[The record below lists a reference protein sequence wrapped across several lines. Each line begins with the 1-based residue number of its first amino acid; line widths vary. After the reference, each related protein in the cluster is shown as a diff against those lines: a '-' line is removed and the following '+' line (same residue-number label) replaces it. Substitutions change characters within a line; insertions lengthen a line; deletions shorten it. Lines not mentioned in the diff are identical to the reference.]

1 MITQYKKWNN
11 ILGWLIFIIAA
22 AVYILTSEP
31 TASFW
36 DCGEYIATSYKLQ
49 VGHPPGAPFFQLIG
63 RFFSLFAFGDV
74 SHVARMVN
82 TMSAL
87 ASGFCILFLFWSITL
102 LGKKMVLQNGE
113 LTDGKIYAIFGSA
126 IVGAL
131 AYTFSDSFWF
141 SAVEGEVYA
150 SSSFYTAI
158 TFWAILKWDENADE
172 KHAFRWLILIAY
184 LIGLSI
190 GVHLLNLL
198 AIPAIVFVYYF
209 RRFETT
215 RMGVIKA
222 LLLSLVLLAGI
233 LFGIIPEIVS
243 LSGFFERMVVNSF
256 GFGFGSGTVVYFA
269 ILIAAIILGLRYS
282 KKHHKVVLNTI
293 IISLIFLLIGYSSF
307 FILVIRSN
315 ANTPLDENN
324 PDNATALVSY
334 LEREQYGSNPLLYGQ
349 YYNAPIIEYKD
360 GNPVYTKAYLVMNGE
375 QQIATYFSEFDAS
388 QYIEK
393 NKNIPNLQIK
403 GKYVIT
409 DDKKNDE
416 PVYDPRFTTIFPRMW
431 SNSDQQHIDAYK
443 DWGRIKGTPIT
454 VQGRNG
460 EETLIKPTFLENLTY
475 FFGYQLNYMYFRY
488 FMWNFAGK
496 QNDLQGRGDNL
507 NGNWI
512 SGIPFIDSWRLGPQ
526 DNIPD
531 TLKNKGTNKFYLL
544 PLILGLVGLFYHF
557 NTDTKS
563 GWVVALLFFLTGIAI
578 VIYLNQYAYQ
588 PRERD
593 YAFAASFYAFAI
605 WIGLGVY
612 AIFDYLSKKIA
623 PKTAAVVATLAC
635 TLLVPTIMAK
645 EGWDDHDRSNRYT
658 ALQFAENYLN
668 SCAPNAILF
677 TNGDNDTFPL
687 WYAQEVEGI
696 RTDIRV
702 INLSLL
708 NTDWYIDQAKRKAY
722 NSEPVPFSLTKEKYI
737 QGTRDYVLFD
747 KSANTQGVY
756 VNIKEAIS
764 FISDDNNS
772 RMMSNQK
779 MMSVFPTDKFS
790 IPVNKDDVIKN
801 GVVDVSKRDSI
812 LDSVNW
818 TMNGYGVQKAQ
829 LMQLD
834 LLANFDWKRPVYFAI
849 TTGSEAYIGLENY
862 FQIEGLAYRL
872 VPLKAHS
879 TDGQSGTVNT
889 AIMYDN
895 LMNKFKWG
903 NMTSPH
909 VYMDETNMR
918 MTMNFRNIFAR
929 LANALLDE
937 GKKDS
942 AIKALDR
949 CFEIMPES
957 KFPYT
962 YYVIPLAEAYYKAGQ
977 PTKANAILS
986 RLMEVNNKELTY
998 YFRFQG
1004 DKARY
1009 LDFDK
1014 RQSIGLLNRIKEIA
1028 EREKQQKLSAEA
1040 NKAFEH
1046 YYQLYM
1052 STTPASMLQ
1061 QQQQQQ

>member
-1 MITQYKKWNN
+1 MLTQYKKWNN
-11 ILGWLIFIIAA
+11 ILGWLVFIVAA

-63 RFFSLFAFGDV
+63 RFFSLFAFNDV

-82 TMSAL
+82 TMSAIV
-87 ASGFCILFLFWSITL
+87 SGLTILFLFWTITL
-102 LGKKMVLQNGE
+102 LGKKLVLRNGE
-113 LTDGKIYAIFGSA
+113 MTDGKIIAIFGSA

-209 RRFETT
+209 RKFKTT
-215 RMGVIKA
+215 RKGVITS
-222 LLLSLVLLAGI
+222 LLLSLVLLVGV
-233 LFGIIPEIVS
+233 LYGIIPEIAS
-243 LSGFFERMVVNSF
+243 LSGFFERIIVNSL
-256 GFGFGSGTVVYFA
+256 GLPFGSGTIVYFA
-269 ILIAAIILGLRYS
+269 ILIAAILWGFYYS
-282 KKHHKVVLNTI
+282 KKHHKIVLNTI
-293 IISLIFLLIGYSSF
+293 ILSLVFLLIGYSSF

-315 ANTPLDENN
+315 ADTPIDENN

-334 LEREQYGSNPLLYGQ
+334 LERDQYGSTPLFYGQ
-349 YYNAPIIEYKD
+349 YYNAPVIDYKD
-360 GNPVYTKAYLVMNGE
+360 GDPVYTKAYIVMSGN
-375 QQIATYFSEFDAS
+375 QQQSTFFSEFAAK

-393 NKNIPNLQIK
+393 NKNIPNLSIK

-409 DDKKNDE
+409 DDKKGDK
-416 PVYDPRFTTIFPRMW
+416 PVYDPKFTTVFPRMW
-431 SNSDQQHIDAYK
+431 SNSDPQHANAYK
-443 DWGRIKGTPIT
+443 DWGKVKGIPIT

-460 EETLIKPTFLENLTY
+460 EPETLIKPTFLENLRY
-475 FFGYQLNYMYFRY
+475 FFTYQLNYMYFRY

-496 QNDLQGRGDNL
+496 QNDLQGRGDVL

-512 SGIPFIDSWRLGPQ
+512 SGIPFIDNLMLGPQ
-526 DNIPD
+526 DNIPE
-531 TLKNKGTNKFYLL
+531 TLHNRGTNKFYML
-544 PLILGLVGLFYHF
+544 PLILGLVGLFFHMKKDLY
-557 NTDTKS
+557 S

-612 AIFDYLSKKIA
+612 AIFDYLSQKIE
-623 PKTAAVVATLAC
+623 PKVAAVVATLAC

-658 ALQFAENYLN
+658 ALNFAENYLN

-708 NTDWYIDQAKRKAY
+708 NTDWYVDQAKRKAY
-722 NSEPVPFSLTKEKYI
+722 NSEPVPFSLTKEQYI
-737 QGTRDYVLFD
+737 QGTRDFVLFD
-747 KSANTQGVY
+747 KSANTEGVY
-756 VNIKEAIS
+756 VNIKDAIG
-764 FISDDNNS
+764 FISDDNNT
-772 RMMSNQK
+772 RMMSNHK
-779 MMSVFPTDKFS
+779 MMSYFPTDKFS
-790 IPVNKDDVIKN
+790 IPVNKDVVIKN
-801 GVVDVSKRDSI
+801 GIVDASKRDSI
-812 LDSVNW
+812 VDAVNW
-818 TMNGYGVQKAQ
+818 TMNGFGVQKAQ

-849 TTGSEAYIGLENY
+849 TTGDEAYIGLENY

-872 VPLKAHS
+872 IPINAHN
-879 TDGQSGTVNT
+879 TDGQQGSVNT
-889 AIMYDN
+889 AIMYN
-895 LMNKFKWG
+895 NIMNKFKWG
-903 NMTSPH
+903 NMTDQK

-918 MTMNFRNIFAR
+918 MIMNFRNIFAR

-942 AIKALDR
+942 AIKVLDH
-949 CFEIMPES
+949 CFEIMPDS
-957 KFPYT
+957 RFGYNMF
-962 YYVIPLAEAYYKAGQ
+962 IMPLAEAYYKAGQ
-977 PTKANAILS
+977 PAKANKILA
-986 RLMEVNNKELTY
+986 RLLEINQKELAY
-998 YFRFQG
+998 YFRFTG
-1004 DKARY
+1004 RKAKT
-1009 LDFDK
+1009 LDYEK
-1014 RQSIGLLNRIKEIA
+1014 RQSLGLLNKIKDIA
-1028 EREKQQKLSAEA
+1028 EREKQKQLSTDVT
-1040 NKAFEH
+1040 KSFEL
-1046 YYQLYM
+1046 YYELYIKSAPPM
-1052 STTPASMLQ
+1052 Q
-1061 QQQQQQ
+1061 QPPQQ

>member
-1 MITQYKKWNN
+1 MLIHYKKWNN
-11 ILGWLIFIIAA
+11 ILGWLIFIVAA

-63 RFFSLFAFGDV
+63 RFFSLFAFNDV
-74 SHVARMVN
+74 SNVARMVN

-87 ASGFCILFLFWSITL
+87 ASGLTILFLFWTITL
-102 LGKKMVLQNGE
+102 LGKKLVKRNGE
-113 LTDGKIYAIFGSA
+113 LTDGKIIAIFGSA
-126 IVGAL
+126 VVGAL

-172 KHAFRWLILIAY
+172 KHSFRWLILIAY

-209 RRFETT
+209 RKFKTT
-215 RMGVIKA
+215 RNGVII
-222 LLLSLVLLAGI
+222 SMLLALI
-233 LFGIIPEIVS
+233 LLVGVLYGIIPEIVS

-256 GFGFGSGTVVYFA
+256 GLPFGSGTIVYFA
-269 ILIAAIILGLRYS
+269 ILIAAILWGLWYS
-282 KKHHKVVLNTI
+282 KKHHKVVLNSI
-293 IISLIFLLIGYSSF
+293 ILSLVFLLIGYSSF

-315 ANTPLDENN
+315 ANPPIDENN

-334 LEREQYGSNPLLYGQ
+334 LEREQYGSNPVFYGQ
-349 YYNAPIIEYKD
+349 YYNAPIIDYKD
-360 GNPVYTKAYLVMNGE
+360 GNPVYTKAYLVMSGN
-375 QQIATYFSEFDAS
+375 QQQATFFSEFSAK
-388 QYIEK
+388 QYIAK
-393 NKNIPNLQIK
+393 NANTPNLSIK
-403 GKYVIT
+403 GKYIIT
-409 DDKKNDE
+409 DDKKGEE
-416 PVYDPRFTTIFPRMW
+416 PVYDPRFTTVFPRMY
-431 SNSDQQHIDAYK
+431 SSGDQGHINAYK
-443 DWGRIKGTPIT
+443 DWGKVKGTPIT
-454 VQGRNG
+454 VQNRNG
-460 EETLIKPTFLENLTY
+460 EPETILKPTFRENLRY
-475 FFGYQLNYMYFRY
+475 FFTYQLNYMYFRY
-488 FMWNFAGK
+488 FMWNFAGR
-496 QNDLQGRGDNL
+496 QNDLQGRGDIL

-512 SGIPFIDSWRLGPQ
+512 SGIPFVDQYILDLGPQ
-526 DNIPD
+526 DNVPAN
-531 TLKNKGTNKFYLL
+531 LQNHGTNKFYLL
-544 PLILGLVGLFYHF
+544 PLILGLIGLFFHMKK
-557 NTDTKS
+557 DISS

-612 AIFDYLSKKIA
+612 AIFDFLSKKID
-623 PKTAAVVATLAC
+623 PKLAAIVATTAC

-645 EGWDDHDRSNRYT
+645 EGWDDHNRSNRFT
-658 ALQFAENYLN
+658 ALHFAENYLN

-708 NTDWYIDQAKRKAY
+708 NTDWYVDQAKRKAY
-722 NSEPVPFSLTKEKYI
+722 NSDPVPFSLTKEQYI
-737 QGTRDYVLFD
+737 QGTRDFVLFD
-747 KSANTQGVY
+747 KSANTQGIY
-756 VNIKEAIS
+756 VNIKEAMR
-764 FISDDNNS
+764 FIADNNNT

-779 MMSVFPTDKFS
+779 MMSYFPTDKFS
-790 IPVNKDDVIKN
+790 IPVDKNEVIKN
-801 GVVDVSKRDSI
+801 GVVPASLKDSI
-812 LDSVNW
+812 LDAVNW

-849 TTGSEAYIGLENY
+849 TTGDEAYIGLENY
-862 FQIEGLAYRL
+862 FQLEGLAYRL
-872 VPLKAHS
+872 VPMKAHN
-879 TDGQSGTVNT
+879 TDGQQGTVNT
-889 AIMYDN
+889 SIMYDN
-895 LMNKFKWG
+895 LMHKYKWG
-903 NMTSPH
+903 NMTEPK

-942 AIKALDR
+942 AIKVLDR

-957 KFPYT
+957 KFSYNMF
-962 YYVIPLAEAYYKAGQ
+962 VMPLADVYYKAGQ
-977 PTKANAILS
+977 HEKANKILK
-986 RLMEVNNKELTY
+986 RLLEINKNNLTY
-998 YFRFQG
+998 YYRFTG
-1004 DKARY
+1004 SRALT
-1009 LDFDK
+1009 LDYDK
-1014 RQSIGLLNRIKEIA
+1014 RESLGLLNRIKDLA
-1028 EREKQQKLSAEA
+1028 ERENQKQLSSEIA
-1040 NKAFEH
+1040 KVFEPF
-1046 YYQLYM
+1046 YQMYM
-1052 STTPASMLQ
+1052 KTAPPQ
-1061 QQQQQQ
+1061 QQQ

>member
-1 MITQYKKWNN
+1 MLTQYKKWNN
-11 ILGWLIFIIAA
+11 ILGWLVFMIAA
-22 AVYILTSEP
+22 AVYIITSEP

-36 DCGEYIATSYKLQ
+36 DCGEYIATSFKLQ

-63 RFFSLFAFGDV
+63 RFFSMFAFGDL
-74 SHVARMVN
+74 SQVARMVN
-82 TMSAL
+82 AMSAL
-87 ASGFCILFLFWSITL
+87 VSGLTILFLFWTITL
-102 LGKKMVLQNGE
+102 LGKKLVKRNGE
-113 LTDGKIYAIFGSA
+113 LSDAKIMAIFGSA

-172 KHAFRWLILIAY
+172 KHSFRWLILIAY

-209 RRFETT
+209 RKFKTT
-215 RMGVIKA
+215 RNGVILS
-222 LLLSLVLLAGI
+222 LLLSLVLLVGI
-233 LFGIIPEIVS
+233 LYGIIPEIVR
-243 LSGFFERMVVNSF
+243 LSGFFERILVNSF
-256 GFGFGSGTVVYFA
+256 GLPFGSGTLVYFV
-269 ILIAAIILGLRYS
+269 ILIAAILWGLRYS
-282 KKHHKVVLNTI
+282 KKNHKVILNTMI
-293 IISLIFLLIGYSSF
+293 LSFIFLLIGYSSF

-315 ANTPLDENN
+315 ANPPLDENN

-334 LEREQYGSNPLLYGQ
+334 LEREQYGSNPLFYGQ
-349 YYNAPIIEYKD
+349 YYNAPVIDYKD
-360 GNPVYTKAYLVMNGE
+360 GNPVYTKAYIVMSGK
-375 QQIATYFSEFDAS
+375 QQQATFFSEFSAK
-388 QYIEK
+388 QYIAK
-393 NKNIPNLQIK
+393 NANTAKLSIK

-409 DDKKNDE
+409 DDKKADK
-416 PVYDPRFTTIFPRMW
+416 PVYDPRFTTLFPRMW
-431 SNSDQQHIDAYK
+431 SNGDQQHMNAYK
-443 DWGRIKGTPIT
+443 DWGKIKGVAIQ

-460 EETLIKPTFLENLTY
+460 ETETIIKPTFAENLRY
-475 FFGYQLNYMYFRY
+475 FFTYQLNYMYFRY
-488 FMWNFAGK
+488 FMWNFAGR
-496 QNDLQGRGDNL
+496 QNDLQGRGDVL

-512 SGIPFIDSWRLGPQ
+512 SGIPFLDNVMLGPQ
-526 DNIPD
+526 DNIPE
-531 TLKNKGTNKFYLL
+531 TLKNHGTNKFYLL
-544 PLILGLVGLFYHF
+544 PLFLGLLGLFFQMKKDIY
-557 NTDTKS
+557 S

-578 VIYLNQYAYQ
+578 VVYLNQYAYQ

-605 WIGLGVY
+605 WIGLGVF
-612 AIFDYLSKKIA
+612 AIFDYLSKKIE
-623 PKTAAVVATLAC
+623 PKLAAIIATTAC

-658 ALQFAENYLN
+658 ALNAAENYLN

-722 NSEPVPFSLTKEKYI
+722 NSEPIPFSLTKEQYI
-737 QGTRDYVLFD
+737 QGVRDFVLFD
-747 KSANTQGVY
+747 KAANTQGIY
-756 VNIKEAIS
+756 VNIKDAIS
-764 FISDDNNS
+764 FISDNNNT
-772 RMMSNQK
+772 RMMSNNK
-779 MMSVFPTDKFS
+779 MMSYFPTNKFS
-790 IPVNKDDVIKN
+790 IPVNKDAVIKN
-801 GVVDVSKRDSI
+801 GVVTASMKDSI
-812 LDSVNW
+812 LDAVNW
-818 TMNGYGVQKAQ
+818 TMEGYGVQKAQ

-849 TTGSEAYIGLENY
+849 TTGDDAYIGLENY
-862 FQIEGLAYRL
+862 FQLEGLAYRL
-872 VPLKAHS
+872 VPMNAHN
-879 TDGQSGTVNT
+879 TDGQQGSVNT

-903 NMTSPH
+903 NMTDPK
-909 VYMDETNMR
+909 VYLDETNMR

-929 LANALLDE
+929 LGNALVDE

-942 AIKALDR
+942 AIRVLDR
-949 CFEIMPES
+949 CFEIMPDT
-957 KFPYT
+957 KVAYNLF
-962 YYVIPLAEAYYKAGQ
+962 VMPLAEAYYKAGQ
-977 PTKANAILS
+977 KVKATKILS
-986 RLMEVNNKELTY
+986 RLYEINQKELAY
-998 YFRFQG
+998 YFRFEG
-1004 DKARY
+1004 RKART
-1009 LDFDK
+1009 LDYDK
-1014 RQSIGLLNRIKEIA
+1014 RQSLGLLNRIKDVA
-1028 EREKQQKLSAEA
+1028 ERENQKQLSTEVT
-1040 NKAFEH
+1040 KTFEL

-1052 STTPASMLQ
+1052 KTAPPEMQ
-1061 QQQQQQ
+1061 QPQQ

>member
-1 MITQYKKWNN
+1 MLTHYKKWNN
-11 ILGWLIFIIAA
+11 ILGWLIFMVAA

-36 DCGEYIATSYKLQ
+36 DCGEYIATSFKLQ

-63 RFFSLFAFGDV
+63 RFFSMFAFGDL
-74 SHVARMVN
+74 SLVARMVN

-87 ASGFCILFLFWSITL
+87 ASGFTILFLFWSITL
-102 LGKKMVLQNGE
+102 LGKKLVKRNGE
-113 LTDGKIYAIFGSA
+113 LTDAKIIAIFGSA

-131 AYTFSDSFWF
+131 AYAFSDSFWF

-209 RRFETT
+209 RKYKTT
-215 RMGVIKA
+215 RKGVIVSLMLA
-222 LLLSLVLLAGI
+222 LVLLVGV
-233 LFGIIPEIVS
+233 LYGIIPEIVS

-256 GFGFGSGTVVYFA
+256 GLPFGSGTIVYFA
-269 ILIAAIILGLRYS
+269 ILIGAILWGLWYS
-282 KKHHKVVLNTI
+282 KKYHKVVLNSI
-293 IISLIFLLIGYSSF
+293 ILSLVFLLIGYSSF

-349 YYNAPIIEYKD
+349 YYNAPIIDYKD
-360 GNPVYTKAYLVMNGE
+360 GDPVYTKAYLVMSGNN
-375 QQIATYFSEFDAS
+375 QQATFFSEFSA
-388 QYIEK
+388 QEYISK
-393 NKNIPNLQIK
+393 NKNIPNLVIK

-409 DDKKNDE
+409 DDKKGNE
-416 PVYDPRFTTIFPRMW
+416 PVYDPRFTTVFPRMW
-431 SNSDQQHIDAYK
+431 SSGDQQHINAYK
-443 DWGRIKGTPIT
+443 DWGKIKGTPIS

-460 EETLIKPTFLENLTY
+460 EPETLMKPTFGENLRY
-475 FFGYQLNYMYFRY
+475 FFTYQLNYMYFRY

-496 QNDLQGRGDNL
+496 QNDLQGRGDIL

-512 SGIPFIDSWRLGPQ
+512 SGIPFIDNLMIGPQ
-526 DNIPD
+526 DNIPEN
-531 TLKNKGTNKFYLL
+531 LLNHGTNKFYML
-544 PLILGLVGLFYHF
+544 PLILGLIGLFFHMKKDI
-557 NTDTKS
+557 NS

-612 AIFDYLSKKIA
+612 SIFDYLSKKIE
-623 PKTAAVVATLAC
+623 PKTAAIIATTVC

-645 EGWDDHDRSNRYT
+645 EGWDDHDRSNRFT
-658 ALQFAENYLN
+658 ALHFAENYLN

-722 NSEPVPFSLTKEKYI
+722 NSEPVPFSFTKEQYI

-747 KSANTQGVY
+747 KSANSQGVY
-756 VNIKEAIS
+756 VNVKDAIN
-764 FISDDNNS
+764 FVADNNNT

-779 MMSVFPTDKFS
+779 MMSYFPTDKFS
-790 IPVNKDDVIKN
+790 IAVNKDEVIKN
-801 GVVDVSKRDSI
+801 GVVPASLKDSI
-812 LDSVNW
+812 VDAVNW
-818 TMNGYGVQKAQ
+818 TMSGYGVQKAQ

-849 TTGSEAYIGLENY
+849 TTGADAYIGLESY
-862 FQIEGLAYRL
+862 FQLEGLAYRL
-872 VPLKAHS
+872 VPMKAHN
-879 TDGQSGTVNT
+879 TDGQEGTVNT

-895 LMNKFKWG
+895 IMNKYKWG
-903 NMTSPH
+903 NMTNPK
-909 VYMDETNMR
+909 VYMDETNLR
-918 MTMNFRNIFAR
+918 MTMNFRNIFSR

-942 AIKALDR
+942 AIKVLDR
-949 CFEIMPES
+949 CFEIMPDS
-957 KFPYT
+957 KFAYNMF
-962 YYVIPLAEAYYKAGQ
+962 VMPLAESYYKAGQ
-977 PTKANAILS
+977 KEKATKILD
-986 RLMEVNNKELTY
+986 RLFEINQKELTY
-998 YFRFQG
+998 YYRFTG
-1004 DKARY
+1004 FKART
-1009 LDFDK
+1009 LDYDK
-1014 RQSIGLLNRIKEIA
+1014 RQSLGLLNRIKDVA
-1028 EREKQQKLSAEA
+1028 ERENEKQLST
-1040 NKAFEH
+1040 KAAKTFEVF
-1046 YYQLYM
+1046 YQLYM
-1052 STTPASMLQ
+1052 KDAPPSNQPPQ
-1061 QQQQQQ
+1061 E